1 MSRLN
6 VRRLT
11 AGLLLA
17 ALLGLAAPVAA
28 APAGRPLPTVALG
41 ASAWIDHVL
50 EWLGSFWLSEGRE
63 GQRAANPQGG
73 SRAKERAPDQST
85 EAKTSIVIDP
95 NGGK

>member
-17 ALLGLAAPVAA
+17 ALLGLAAPVSA
-28 APAGRPLPTVALG
+28 APAGWSLPTTALG
-41 ASAWIDHVL
+41 AGWVGQVI
-50 EWLGSFWLSEGRE
+50 EWLGSLLMGEERQ
-63 GQRAANPQGG
+63 GQRPGNPHSG
-73 SRAKERAPDQST
+73 SMAKERPQGSDV